1 MGTPS
6 AITYAA
12 IDIVRAIAQVTLGD
26 HSVIS
31 ANSLDDLKRAWTGLE
46 PERRKVVV
54 FFSDYPREEIIR
66 TLRMADA
73 PLLICAEGVSE
84 IADFA
89 MMSRGFGAMAAARF
103 ATNGI
108 ANLETVMNAP
118 RARALLAVD
127 KTRTLRSVVEEI
139 IAVYRIKCET
149 DSIDK
154 AMQFLGN
161 DKDSNITLE
170 EFVNSSIFSRFKSQN
185 EEKNKTD
192 EEANL
197 ITRLARDYDV
207 ILEKTTMKRVSWPR
221 TAFLSFEPL
230 GAVMDGPLQLVGPAR
245 LLSFGP
251 YLHLPAGIWTVQIAI
266 EVRDCLS
273 DNRLGIDIASGKVLA
288 AISTT
293 LPAAGVY
300 ACQMQIRTT
309 DPMAPIEVRM
319 SLLTGAIEGEILLH
333 SATFTRMDE
342 LDEMADAEV
351 SDMSVDRP
359 DRRLAVPA

>member
-1 MGTPS
+1 
-6 AITYAA
+6 
-12 IDIVRAIAQVTLGD
+12 
-26 HSVIS
+26 
-31 ANSLDDLKRAWTGLE
+31 
-46 PERRKVVV
+46 
-54 FFSDYPREEIIR
+54 
-66 TLRMADA
+66 MA
-73 PLLICAEGVSE
+73 E

-118 RARALLAVD
+118 RAQALLARD
-127 KTRTLRSVVEEI
+127 KRRTLRSVIQDI
-139 IAVYRIKCET
+139 IAVYRIKCGI
-149 DSIDK
+149 DAIDK
-154 AMQFLGN
+154 AMQYLGCDN
-161 DKDSNITLE
+161 DADITLE
-170 EFVNSSIFSRFKSQN
+170 QFINISIFSRFKGQN

-192 EEANL
+192 DEANL

-207 ILEKTTMKRVSWPR
+207 ILEKTTMKKASWPR
-221 TAFLSFEPL
+221 PAFLLYDPL

-251 YLHLPAGIWTVQIAI
+251 YLHLPAGIWTLQVAI
-266 EVRDCLS
+266 EVRDCFS

-300 ACQMQIRTT
+300 ACQMQIRVT
-309 DPMAPIEVRM
+309 DPMTPIEMRM
-319 SLLTGAIEGEILLH
+319 SLLTGAIEGELLLH

-342 LDEMADAEV
+342 LDDLADAEV
-351 SDMSVDRP
+351 SDVSVNRRDP
-359 DRRLAVPA
+359 RLAVPA